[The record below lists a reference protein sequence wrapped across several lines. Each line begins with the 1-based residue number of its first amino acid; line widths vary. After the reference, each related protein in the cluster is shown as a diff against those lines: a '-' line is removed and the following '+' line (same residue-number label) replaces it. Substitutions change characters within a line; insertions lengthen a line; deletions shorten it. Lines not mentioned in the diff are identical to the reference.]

1 MASCAS
7 VEIASRVEEFV
18 TRPDRR
24 QEAATPAGQAS
35 VAHWKTIGE
44 LESALL
50 TILRSYMVVETSRSK
65 KT

>member
-44 LESALL
+44 VESALL
-50 TILRSYMVVETSRSK
+50 TILSS
-65 KT
+65 